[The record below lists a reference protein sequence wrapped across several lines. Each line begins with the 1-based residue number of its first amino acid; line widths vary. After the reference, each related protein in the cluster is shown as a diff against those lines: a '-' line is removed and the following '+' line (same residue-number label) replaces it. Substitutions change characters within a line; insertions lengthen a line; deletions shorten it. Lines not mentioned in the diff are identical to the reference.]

1 MMFIGLLTM
10 TAYVQLFGSQE
21 NTGLMFLTAGI
32 LLVGLAVVLE
42 RQRRRLITRISEF
55 TSVIPT

>member
-21 NTGLMFLTAGI
+21 NTGLMFLTTGT
-32 LLVGLAVVLE
+32 LLVGLAVGLE
-42 RQRRRLITRISEF
+42 RQRRRLIAQISESI
-55 TSVIPT
+55 TVNPA

>member
-1 MMFIGLLTM
+1 MMFMGLLTM

-55 TSVIPT
+55 TTIIPA